1 MDVTTVLLTLAA
13 FVILALVGAAVF
25 LIIQKRN
32 IERAAVARADEL
44 IAENTEEDTRFS
56 KVSSIKKDDLEEESE
71 KAA

>member
-56 KVSSIKKDDLEEESE
+56 KVSSIKKDDLEEEAE

>member
-44 IAENTEEDTRFS
+44 IAENTEEDTRFT

>member
-13 FVILALVGAAVF
+13 FVILALIGAAVF

-44 IAENTEEDTRFS
+44 VAENSEEAPRFS